1 MPRGVRVRVS
11 PPALSR
17 KQKRLSICSAFFVC
31 FSKKGNAFSLLE
43 VLFYFPLEKPW
54 HAMDQQTPHHSLFT
68 IHLCQME
75 RGKPFP
81 YRGFHFTFHIKVMA
95 CHDTTNSTTIH
106 HLLFTIHFSHL
117 TFHILH
123 FTSYTIHY
131 LPFTIHPNLL
141 SLQSFLKKSTWFS
154 S

>member
-31 FSKKGNAFSLLE
+31 FRKKGNAFSLLE

-54 HAMDQQTPHHSLFT
+54 HAMDQQTPHHSPFT

-81 YRGFHFTFHIKVMA
+81 YRGFHFTLPIKVMA
-95 CHDTTNSTTIH
+95 CHDATNST
-106 HLLFTIHFSHL
+106 
-117 TFHILH
+117 
-123 FTSYTIHY
+123 
-131 LPFTIHPNLL
+131 PFTIYYSFVPNGKGQAL
-141 SLQSFLKKSTWFS
+141 SLQGVPFYIANKSHGMP
-154 S
+154 